1 MSRTFL
7 IWLYVLCLLVGAKA
21 QYVSSPDV
29 RSLPQE
35 VKDTV
40 TALRLTGTLTN
51 DANSDFRQLREVCG
65 RLALL
70 DMHEAPVTAIPDNAF
85 FAAKHLKQVLLP
97 DNLKHIGRYAF
108 YRCTSLAGTLVLPEG
123 VETLGEGAFQ
133 GCNKLKQIVLPSTLT
148 RIGPWAFSRLL
159 EMRDTLTIPEGV
171 QTIGRGAFYMSFRI
185 PAIDLPASIDTIE
198 AEAFGKSVWL
208 NTIRIRATVPP
219 VLSPTAFKDEVFKN
233 VKLEVPAGC
242 EEAYRKAPVW
252 CRFFGVD
259 EPQAVTPPAE
269 LALIPMPAKVEH
281 GEGEPLVLSRL
292 PLLSGAGMFADEY
305 EQLNEVLEEFT
316 DYERPRGAQRYMP
329 CLDVDESLAPEAYVL
344 DINKDGLKIIGGST
358 AGIFYGIMTLR
369 QVLLSNAGESGVCR
383 VVQPLHIE
391 DAPRLAVR
399 QLMIDPARTFIPVR
413 GIEDIIREMAYLKY
427 NMLQLHLCDDQAWRV
442 EVKAYPELVQQSSI
456 RPSLDDMHRQ
466 SPGYYTQSEL
476 RDLVAF
482 AQKWHVML
490 IPEIEMPG
498 HQTAAF
504 HALPWLTCDTTKV
517 LPIRTRSGVANEL
530 LCVGRESTYEF
541 LGKVI
546 GEMCAIFPAPY
557 FHLGGDE
564 AGHPALG
571 CWTHCSDCQAQ
582 ASRLGFTLDGKE
594 NWRLQEYMFAR
605 IIDTLQIKYGKTPLF
620 WYETDFH
627 NIPEGCV
634 TYAWRHGKTALAID
648 ATIRNK
654 ARILLCPG
662 EFCYFDYPM
671 EKGDLPDKNWGMHA
685 TPLQKVYSLD
695 PTWGKGD
702 DFERNNLFG
711 VAGTL
716 WSECMPETERISY
729 MAFPRSQALAE
740 VAWSL
745 HSKRDYT
752 SFLRRLSILTTDL
765 SRRAV
770 PWSNKY

>member
-7 IWLYVLCLLVGAKA
+7 VWLYVLCLLVGAKA

-70 DMHEAPVTAIPDNAF
+70 DMHEASVTAIPDNAF

-133 GCNKLKQIVLPSTLT
+133 GCNKLKKIVLPSTLT

-159 EMRDTLTIPEGV
+159 ELRDTLTIPEGV

-185 PAIDLPASIDTIE
+185 PAIDLPASLDTIE

-316 DYERPRGAQRYMP
+316 
-329 CLDVDESLAPEAYVL
+329 CFFS
-344 DINKDGLKIIGGST
+344 
-358 AGIFYGIMTLR
+358 
-369 QVLLSNAGESGVCR
+369 
-383 VVQPLHIE
+383 
-391 DAPRLAVR
+391 
-399 QLMIDPARTFIPVR
+399 
-413 GIEDIIREMAYLKY
+413 
-427 NMLQLHLCDDQAWRV
+427 
-442 EVKAYPELVQQSSI
+442 
-456 RPSLDDMHRQ
+456 
-466 SPGYYTQSEL
+466 
-476 RDLVAF
+476 
-482 AQKWHVML
+482 
-490 IPEIEMPG
+490 
-498 HQTAAF
+498 
-504 HALPWLTCDTTKV
+504 
-517 LPIRTRSGVANEL
+517 
-530 LCVGRESTYEF
+530 
-541 LGKVI
+541 
-546 GEMCAIFPAPY
+546 
-557 FHLGGDE
+557 
-564 AGHPALG
+564 
-571 CWTHCSDCQAQ
+571 
-582 ASRLGFTLDGKE
+582 
-594 NWRLQEYMFAR
+594 
-605 IIDTLQIKYGKTPLF
+605 
-620 WYETDFH
+620 
-627 NIPEGCV
+627 
-634 TYAWRHGKTALAID
+634 
-648 ATIRNK
+648 
-654 ARILLCPG
+654 
-662 EFCYFDYPM
+662 
-671 EKGDLPDKNWGMHA
+671 
-685 TPLQKVYSLD
+685 
-695 PTWGKGD
+695 
-702 DFERNNLFG
+702 
-711 VAGTL
+711 
-716 WSECMPETERISY
+716 
-729 MAFPRSQALAE
+729 
-740 VAWSL
+740 
-745 HSKRDYT
+745 
-752 SFLRRLSILTTDL
+752 
-765 SRRAV
+765 
-770 PWSNKY
+770 